1 MTDRLYS
8 LDEVSEGYKCP
19 LCPFVGL
26 PFPLYAHLQEHFN
39 IHVRRCLFYM
49 NLVFTLFKPLPNQ
62 DEVEGCSD
70 TDAEPPFKKVKVT
83 TSQPPSKRFPSSPAH
98 KPWVNNFSKTPSSL
112 PSSAASQPTLVPE
125 EPATPTPILS
135 VRTPPTSLH
144 HDHHLEREPVLR
156 TSVKAE
162 LNTLRSVV
170 VRFLERHKETCMLH
184 TILLQTPEAPHTS
197 LLQCDLQRMPRPD
210 DYNRFRSVFRSAN
223 NTGRCHSCGC
233 PKLEG
238 VLHNGPLNGSAKTC
252 RDEGLQDWIIGLSYY
267 IWQFVDLRRKV
278 FHLLGVHFDA
288 FGQDDK
294 GRDAYALWLGERSG
308 RHASYIASNLLDMLF
323 VVAQNAVS
331 LFGQFESDDTV

>member
-83 TSQPPSKRFPSSPAH
+83 TSQPPSKWFPSSPAH

-112 PSSAASQPTLVPE
+112 PLSTASQPTLVLE

-135 VRTPPTSLH
+135 VWTPPTSLH
-144 HDHHLEREPVLR
+144 HDHHLERESQCYGHQSRQSSIPCAVL
-156 TSVKAE
+156 SF
-162 LNTLRSVV
+162 S
-170 VRFLERHKETCMLH
+170 F
-184 TILLQTPEAPHTS
+184 S
-197 LLQCDLQRMPRPD
+197 
-210 DYNRFRSVFRSAN
+210 
-223 NTGRCHSCGC
+223 
-233 PKLEG
+233 
-238 VLHNGPLNGSAKTC
+238 
-252 RDEGLQDWIIGLSYY
+252 RDT
-267 IWQFVDLRRKV
+267 RR
-278 FHLLGVHFDA
+278 L
-288 FGQDDK
+288 
-294 GRDAYALWLGERSG
+294 AYC
-308 RHASYIASNLLDMLF
+308 I
-323 VVAQNAVS
+323 
-331 LFGQFESDDTV
+331 